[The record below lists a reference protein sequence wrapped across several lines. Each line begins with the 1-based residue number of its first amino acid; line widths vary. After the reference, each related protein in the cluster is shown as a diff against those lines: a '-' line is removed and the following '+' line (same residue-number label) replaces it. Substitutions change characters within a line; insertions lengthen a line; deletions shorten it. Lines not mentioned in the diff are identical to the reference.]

1 MCLVLSRASR
11 RRSAMDRARLLIM
24 PLEHSTQLLARSAM
38 GAVLLRARLPAPA
51 LHSEALPMLLDAL
64 ASFVPL
70 RAALVVP
77 DRAPSLATRL
87 YPDWFTDVGDGRYDL
102 QTIRSGRRELRR
114 WWGR

>member
-1 MCLVLSRASR
+1 
-11 RRSAMDRARLLIM
+11 MDRARLLIM
-24 PLEHSTQLLARSAM
+24 PLEHTTQLVARSAT
-38 GAVLLRARLPAPA
+38 GAVLLRARFPAPA

-64 ASFVPL
+64 GSFVPL

-87 YPDWFTDVGDGRYDL
+87 YPRWFTDFGGDGYDL
-102 QTIRSGRRELRR
+102 QTIGSGRSDVRR